1 MKEKRKFTRIV
12 FSRPATLSDGVHQW
26 QCKLIDLSLK
36 GALIE
41 RPDNWQFNDEA
52 DYRINF
58 CLGETDVELSMQVE
72 LAHEQSNVL
81 GVICS
86 QIDIESASHLKRLV
100 ELNMGDDDLLNRELA
115 ELSHPTP
122 L

>member
-1 MKEKRKFTRIV
+1 MIEKRKFTRIV
-12 FSRPATLSDGVHQW
+12 FSRPIVLSDGTHSW
-26 QCKLIDLSLK
+26 QSKLIDLSLK

-52 DYRINF
+52 DYSLSF
-58 CLGETDVELSMQVE
+58 SLDESDVELSMQVE
-72 LAHEQSNVL
+72 LAHQQSDVL
-81 GVICS
+81 GFNCA
-86 QIDIESASHLKRLV
+86 QIEIESASHLKRLV
-100 ELNMGDDDLLNRELA
+100 ELNVGNDELLHRELA